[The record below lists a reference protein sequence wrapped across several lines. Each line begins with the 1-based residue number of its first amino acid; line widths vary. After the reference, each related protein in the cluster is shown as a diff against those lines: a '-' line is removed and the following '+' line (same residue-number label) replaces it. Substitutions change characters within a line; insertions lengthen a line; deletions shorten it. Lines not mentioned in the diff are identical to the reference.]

1 MIGIA
6 PTNSPPIVMKTRTC
20 LSRMS
25 PGSLLLALWL
35 TSPLWAADEPV
46 ALKAKWPNGRRTVHR
61 ITAVTDQKLTL
72 PTSPQPIQQTI
83 TQTIE
88 YRVAAGADLPA
99 GGQELGLEVAR
110 LQLVSAMGA
119 QTVMSFDSSKPA
131 SEDGSNPVAGMLRPL
146 VGAKLK
152 VLTTPSGK
160 LDKVEGYADVRS
172 KMMASAPPMVAGMM
186 EGMFGENL
194 VEQLGILPAFLPT
207 KPVKV
212 EDEWPLRT
220 EMPGGPIGTIT
231 MNGTTRLA
239 RWEKRQDRDCAVLEG
254 KGRLWSQPKAGAASI
269 GSVSGEFT
277 TTTWFDPKE
286 GLAVESVSMQ
296 TLTAKLK
303 LMGQE
308 MTVPSTQKA
317 TNLLVNLEPPAKQ

>member
-1 MIGIA
+1 MKSWTLVPRLSIG
-6 PTNSPPIVMKTRTC
+6 C
-20 LSRMS
+20 
-25 PGSLLLALWL
+25 LLLAAWL
-35 TSPLWAADEPV
+35 GCPTWAADEPV
-46 ALKAKWPNGRRTVHR
+46 ALKAKWPNGRRSVHR
-61 ITAVTDQKLTL
+61 ITAVTDQKMTL

-83 TQTIE
+83 TQTLE
-88 YRVAAGADLPA
+88 YRVAAGPDLPG

-110 LQLVSAMGA
+110 LQLLSAMGA
-119 QTVMSFDSSKPA
+119 QTVMNFDSSKPA
-131 SEDGSNPVAGMLRPL
+131 ADDAGNPVAGMLRPL

-160 LDKVEGYADVRS
+160 LDKVDGYAEVRT

-194 VEQLGILPAFLPT
+194 VEQLGILPAYLPT
-207 KPVKV
+207 KPVKTD
-212 EDEWPLRT
+212 DEWPLRT
-220 EMPGGPIGTIT
+220 EVSGGPIGTIT
-231 MNGTTRLA
+231 MNGTTKLV
-239 RWEKRQDRDCAVLEG
+239 RWEKRQDRDCVVLEG
-254 KGRLWSQPKAGAASI
+254 KGRLWSQPKPGGASI

-286 GLAVESVSMQ
+286 GMQVESISSQ

-317 TNLLVNLEPPAKQ
+317 TNVLVKVEAPAKP